1 MPQYRNFKQYDAVK
15 VYAPDKDSPFYVI
28 GRIIGINMHK
38 YVDPRKNR
46 IEYCILYY
54 GRNGKD
60 DVINVSEDRLRNTIK
75 NPPFCPSNSYARSY
89 IQDSYEKKKE
99 ITNAD

>member
-28 GRIIGINMHK
+28 GRIIG
-38 YVDPRKNR
+38 YRVRRPPQD
-46 IEYCILYY
+46 IESNTVFSIMEDMV
-54 GRNGKD
+54 RMTRHH
-60 DVINVSEDRLRNTIK
+60 VIEDRLRNTIK

>member
-38 YVDPRKNR
+38 YVDPAR
-46 IEYCILYY
+46 IE
-54 GRNGKD
+54 
-60 DVINVSEDRLRNTIK
+60 SNTVFSIMEGMV
-75 NPPFCPSNSYARSY
+75 RMM
-89 IQDSYEKKKE
+89 
-99 ITNAD
+99 